1 MPTLRF
7 ALVDV
12 FADTVLT
19 GNPLAVVDGG
29 HGLSDDVLA
38 DVAREFNQSETTFVL
53 PGSGAA
59 TRRLR
64 SFTTGRA
71 EVGGAG
77 HNALGAWWWLAHD
90 GQVGPGDHVQQI
102 GADEL
107 PLRIE
112 RAGDRLLVAMRQGE
126 PVPAQQTVAASTIA
140 PPLALEA
147 GDIGAGRVVSTGT
160 PHLLVPAAD
169 RQTVDRAAP
178 HAPALKRVL
187 AEAGAEGCYL
197 YATGRAGALC
207 AVLQSDR
214 RPVGG
219 PGDGHRRGTARVVAG
234 RVRRADRA
242 WRRDRAGARAGAAQP
257 AAAPCGRDGGHPL
270 GQRGARRRGPDPRS
284 GAVTAVPIRTE
295 PDRYPAIGI
304 SQGFRVGDVVY
315 ISGQVGTD
323 DAGAIVGPDFTSQAH
338 QVFRNLDRALRAGG
352 SDLAHVFKVT
362 VYVTNVADHFEQIVA
377 LRRQYFSEPYPADT
391 LVEIRALARPGLEIE
406 IEAMATVR

>member
-1 MPTLRF
+1 M
-7 ALVDV
+7 
-12 FADTVLT
+12 
-19 GNPLAVVDGG
+19 
-29 HGLSDDVLA
+29 LA

-112 RAGDRLLVAMRQGE
+112 RDGDRLLVAMRQGE

-169 RQTVDRAAP
+169 RQAVDRAAP

-197 YATGRAGALC
+197 YALDGPEPYARFFNPTVGLWEDPATGTAAGPLAWSLVESGALPGPDVEIEQGHALGRPSRLRLRVEGTAVTLSGS
-207 AVLQSDR
+207 AVL
-214 RPVGG
+214 
-219 PGDGHRRGTARVVAG
+219 AAEG
-234 RVRRADRA
+234 RI
-242 WRRDRAGARAGAAQP
+242 
-257 AAAPCGRDGGHPL
+257 H
-270 GQRGARRRGPDPRS
+270 
-284 GAVTAVPIRTE
+284 VP
-295 PDRYPAIGI
+295 
-304 SQGFRVGDVVY
+304 
-315 ISGQVGTD
+315 
-323 DAGAIVGPDFTSQAH
+323 
-338 QVFRNLDRALRAGG
+338 
-352 SDLAHVFKVT
+352 
-362 VYVTNVADHFEQIVA
+362 
-377 LRRQYFSEPYPADT
+377 
-391 LVEIRALARPGLEIE
+391 
-406 IEAMATVR
+406 